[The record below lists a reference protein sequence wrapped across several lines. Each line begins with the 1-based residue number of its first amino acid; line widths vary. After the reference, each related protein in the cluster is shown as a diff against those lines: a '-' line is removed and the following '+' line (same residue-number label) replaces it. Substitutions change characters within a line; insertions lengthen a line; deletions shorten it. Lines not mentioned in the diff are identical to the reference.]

1 MTPLEMLLIG
11 FAVGLTGA
19 MTPGPMLFAT
29 IGSSLRAGWAAGP
42 KIVLGHA
49 VLEAFISILIVFG
62 LSAVVSDS
70 IIRTISFAGG
80 LFLCIFGLFIL
91 RDMKKAIPDI
101 EHAPA
106 AAGPVFAGIIT
117 SASNPYF
124 WLWWLSA
131 GNSLIMEGLKTGL
144 IAAGIFL
151 TGHWIADTVW
161 YSFVSFSLS
170 RGKKFMPDNI
180 YRHILTACGLFLF
193 IFCLWFISR
202 QLSPA

>member
-29 IGSSLRAGWAAGP
+29 IESSLRSDWAAGP

-49 VLEAFISILIVFG
+49 VLEAFISILIVIG
-62 LSAVVSDS
+62 LNAVVNDS

-80 LFLCIFGLFIL
+80 LSLCIFGLFIL
-91 RDMKKAIPDI
+91 RDRGKASLDI
-101 EHAPA
+101 ESTSA
-106 AAGPVFAGIIT
+106 AAGPIFAGIIT

-131 GNSLIMEGLKTGL
+131 GNSLIIEGLKTGL
-144 IAAGIFL
+144 IAAGIFVM
-151 TGHWIADTVW
+151 GHWIADMVR
-161 YSFVSFSLS
+161 YSFISISFS
-170 RGKKFMPDNI
+170 RGKKFMSSNI
-180 YRHILTACGLFLF
+180 YRHILTACGLFLL
-193 IFCLWFISR
+193 IFGSWLIVR
-202 QLSPA
+202 QFSLV

>member
-29 IGSSLRAGWAAGP
+29 IESSLRAGWAAGP

-49 VLEAFISILIVFG
+49 VLEAFISILIIFG
-62 LSAVVSDS
+62 LSAVVSDN

-91 RDMKKAIPDI
+91 RDIKKASLDI
-101 EHAPA
+101 EHTSAV
-106 AAGPVFAGIIT
+106 AGPVFAGIIT

-124 WLWWLSA
+124 WVWWLSA

-144 IAAGIFL
+144 IAAGIFVM
-151 TGHWIADTVW
+151 GHWIADTVW

-170 RGKKFMPDNI
+170 RGKKIMSDNI
-180 YRHILTACGLFLF
+180 YRHILTACGLFLL
-193 IFCLWFISR
+193 IFGLWFIVR
-202 QLSPA
+202 QFSPA